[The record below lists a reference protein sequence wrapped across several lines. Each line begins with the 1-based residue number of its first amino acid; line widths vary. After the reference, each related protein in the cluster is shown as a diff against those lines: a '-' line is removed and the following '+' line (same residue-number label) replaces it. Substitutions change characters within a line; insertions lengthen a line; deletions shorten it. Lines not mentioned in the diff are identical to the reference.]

1 MKKLQY
7 LFTILALVLSHI
19 MCIVTAYNYSAM
31 LCAIEHAGA
40 SAPASTALLTAI
52 PYAAGILICGILAFI
67 FRRKA
72 K

>member
-7 LFTILALVLSHI
+7 LFIILALVLSHI

-40 SAPASTALLTAI
+40 SAPADTALLWVI
-52 PYAAGILICGILAFI
+52 PFAASIILCGILAFI